1 MKWLHKLAGAVAFAM
16 VLLFSTPIEFELQ
29 RFAAITGQSGSAKIG
44 TTAVA
49 EIDNWK
55 LDISADMLDS
65 TDFASAGWKEF
76 IAGLKEWSGSF
87 SGNWDMTDTAGQLAI
102 QTAFLAGT
110 PITLRLDVDST
121 HYYSGSAHIKSLGVE
136 TPVGDK
142 VTVSY
147 DFQGTGALT
156 PT

>member
-1 MKWLHKLAGAVAFAM
+1 MKWLHKLKGAVAFAM
-16 VLLFSTPIEFELQ
+16 VLLFFKPIQFALQ
-29 RFAAITGQSGSAKIG
+29 RFGAITGQAGNVKIG

-55 LDISADMLDS
+55 LNISAEMLES
-65 TDFASAGWKEF
+65 TDFDSDGWKEF

-87 SGNWDMTDTAGQLAI
+87 SGNWDMTDTAGQLAMQGGLI
-102 QTAFLAGT
+102 AGT
-110 PITLRLDVDST
+110 LITLRLDVDGT
-121 HYYSGSAHIKSLGVE
+121 HYYSGSAFIKSGGIE
-136 TPVGDK
+136 TPVGGK
-142 VTVSY
+142 VTVSF